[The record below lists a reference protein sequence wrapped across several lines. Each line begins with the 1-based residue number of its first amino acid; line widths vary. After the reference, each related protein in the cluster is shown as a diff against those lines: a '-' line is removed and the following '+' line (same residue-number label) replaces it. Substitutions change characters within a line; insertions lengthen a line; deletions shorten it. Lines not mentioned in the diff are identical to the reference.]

1 MVKFYSSKIKNGI
14 INTNTKYVWTLDDVP
29 KLWRSKVEKEL
40 V

>member
-1 MVKFYSSKIKNGI
+1 MVKFYLSKIQNGI
-14 INTNTKYVWTLDDVP
+14 INPNTKNVWTLDDVP

>member
-14 INTNTKYVWTLDDVP
+14 INPNTKNVWTLDDVP
-29 KLWRSKVEKEL
+29 KLWRSKVEQEL